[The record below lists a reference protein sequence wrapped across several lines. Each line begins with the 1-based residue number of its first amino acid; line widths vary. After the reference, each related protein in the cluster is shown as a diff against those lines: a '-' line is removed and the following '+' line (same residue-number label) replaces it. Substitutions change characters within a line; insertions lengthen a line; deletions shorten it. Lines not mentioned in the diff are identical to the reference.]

1 MYYSRC
7 NSVLRSGIHTSIN
20 DRRTFIARMPDKRA
34 ETLVI
39 RVTAA
44 EKRLISRAAELDH
57 YDVSPWARALLL
69 REAERRVDDGKRR

>member
-1 MYYSRC
+1 
-7 NSVLRSGIHTSIN
+7 
-20 DRRTFIARMPDKRA
+20 MPDKRS

-44 EKRLISRAAELDH
+44 EKRLIARAAELDH

-69 REAERRVDDGKRR
+69 RESERRIEEGKRK

>member
-1 MYYSRC
+1 
-7 NSVLRSGIHTSIN
+7 
-20 DRRTFIARMPDKRA
+20 MPDKRS

-44 EKRLISRAAELDH
+44 EKRLIARAAELDH

-69 REAERRVDDGKRR
+69 REAERRIEDGKRK